1 MIIELST
8 IVIIV
13 LVAFIAGLVFGVRLV
28 RPVAP

>member
-13 LVAFIAGLVFGVRLV
+13 LVAFIAGMVFGVRLV
-28 RPVAP
+28 RPATP